1 MSSHAYVYLHTH
13 VQLVYTHRGGKPA
26 QDDEQIPHQLILGSS
41 PILPTACFIIQMYS
55 STTLALTLGEE
66 FSPVLSLNVAM
77 AMQGGVM

>member
-1 MSSHAYVYLHTH
+1 MQHQLGPSTYMSSHAYVYLHTH

-55 STTLALTLGEE
+55 STTLDDGLLHWERS
-66 FSPVLSLNVAM
+66 SP
-77 AMQGGVM
+77 